1 MATVLHSGKE
11 CIKTN
16 LISLEE
22 FLTLWKVHYSTL
34 SKSSTKGNK
43 ASSRNKT
50 IFGITQWTLA
60 DRSGHLSWYHTMNP
74 KGRKK
79 NKGPQLTY
87 KRAKRQWLTNI
98 FTSSSTSLWSFFP
111 FSKKQPYFSKVD
123 AFIIPN
129 PQLMNRVIHRFWS
142 KQKRL
147 GA

>member
-1 MATVLHSGKE
+1 MATVLHSSKE

-79 NKGPQLTY
+79 TRDHNWHTKEQSGNDWPTY
-87 KRAKRQWLTNI
+87 SHLQALAYGLFSLFPKSNHI
-98 FTSSSTSLWSFFP
+98 FPKLMHSLYP
-111 FSKKQPYFSKVD
+111 
-123 AFIIPN
+123 
-129 PQLMNRVIHRFWS
+129 IHNSWIE
-142 KQKRL
+142 
-147 GA
+147 